1 MDGVTCVGGTLVD
14 ILARPV
20 TMMPNPGRVELVDE
34 MRLAP
39 GGCAVNAAS
48 ALTRLGVP
56 ARLVGRI
63 GRDGLGDF
71 LVRTLVERG
80 IEVDCLVRTDTG
92 TSASMVFVSP
102 GGERC
107 LLHTLGAMGTFD
119 EADIDWALAAR
130 SRVFFIAQFGLLGQ
144 FDWSAASAL
153 ARARDGGMLTALD
166 TVWDATGRLSDKVA
180 PCLPLLDY
188 FLPSYD
194 EAKDITGLTD
204 PRAMARFFLD
214 RGVGTVG
221 IKLGQDGCYLLGP
234 EGKEV
239 TVSAFPVTAVD
250 ATGAGDAWCA
260 GFITG
265 VLSGRDLAE
274 AGRLA
279 NAVAACCV
287 TALGAY
293 DGIRP
298 MAETLAFMAGASQ
311 PESAS
316 SGLSDTGTPTR

>member
-1 MDGVTCVGGTLVD
+1 M
-14 ILARPV
+14 
-20 TMMPNPGRVELVDE
+20 NS
-34 MRLAP
+34 
-39 GGCAVNAAS
+39 AS

-56 ARLVGRI
+56 ARLIGRI

-80 IEVDCLVRTDTG
+80 VDVAGLAPTDTG
-92 TSASMVFVSP
+92 TSASMVFVSAD
-102 GGERC
+102 GERC

-119 EADIDWALAAR
+119 STDIDWSHAAR
-130 SRVFFIAQFGLLGQ
+130 SRVFFVAQFGLLGR

-153 ARARDGGMLTALD
+153 ARARQSGMLTALD
-166 TVWDATGRLSDKVA
+166 TVWDATGRLADKVG

-194 EAKDITGLTD
+194 EAREITGLTD
-204 PRAMARFFLD
+204 PRLMASSFQD

-221 IKLGQDGCYLLGP
+221 IKLGQDGCYLR
-234 EGKEV
+234 GKDGEEI
-239 TVSAFPVTAVD
+239 TVPGFPVTAVD

-260 GFITG
+260 GFIAG

-274 AGRLA
+274 SGRLG

-293 DGIRP
+293 DGIRT
-298 MAETLAFMAGASQ
+298 MAETLVFMGGVA
-311 PESAS
+311 
-316 SGLSDTGTPTR
+316 

>member
-1 MDGVTCVGGTLVD
+1 MDGVTCVGGTLAD

-20 TMMPNPGRVELVDE
+20 GAMPNPGRVELVDE

-39 GGCAVNAAS
+39 GGCAVNSAS

-56 ARLVGRI
+56 ARLIGRI

-80 IEVDCLVRTDTG
+80 VDVAGLAPTDTG
-92 TSASMVFVSP
+92 TSASMVFVSAD
-102 GGERC
+102 GERC

-119 EADIDWALAAR
+119 STDIDWSHAAR
-130 SRVFFIAQFGLLGQ
+130 SRVFFVAQFGLLGR

-153 ARARDGGMLTALD
+153 ARARQSGMLTALD
-166 TVWDATGRLSDKVA
+166 TVWDATGRLADKVG

-194 EAKDITGLTD
+194 EAREITGLTD
-204 PRAMARFFLD
+204 PRLMASSFQD

-221 IKLGQDGCYLLGP
+221 IKLGQDGCYLR
-234 EGKEV
+234 GKDGEEI
-239 TVSAFPVTAVD
+239 TVPGFPVTAVD

-260 GFITG
+260 GFIAG

-274 AGRLA
+274 SGRLG

-293 DGIRP
+293 DGIRT
-298 MAETLAFMAGASQ
+298 MAETLVFMGGVA
-311 PESAS
+311 
-316 SGLSDTGTPTR
+316 

>member
-1 MDGVTCVGGTLVD
+1 MDGVTCVGGTVAD

-20 TMMPNPGRVELVDE
+20 RVMPNPGRVELVDE

-39 GGCAVNAAS
+39 GGCAVNSAS

-71 LVRTLVERG
+71 LVRTLVDRG
-80 IEVDCLVRTDTG
+80 IDVAGLAPTDTG
-92 TSASMVFVSP
+92 TSASMVFVFP

-107 LLHTLGAMGTFD
+107 MLHTLGAMGTFD
-119 EADIDWALAAR
+119 ATDIDWSLAAR
-130 SRVFFIAQFGLLGQ
+130 SRVFFVAQFGLLGR

-153 ARARDGGMLTALD
+153 ERARDCGMLTALD

-194 EAKDITGLTD
+194 EAKHITGLTD
-204 PRAMARFFLD
+204 PRAMARFFQD

-221 IKLGQDGCYLLGP
+221 IKLGEDGCYLRGT
-234 EGKEV
+234 EGEEV
-239 TVSAFPVTAVD
+239 TVSAFPVAAVD

-260 GFITG
+260 GFIAG

-274 AGRLA
+274 AGRLG

-293 DGIRP
+293 DGIRA

-316 SGLSDTGTPTR
+316 G

>member
-1 MDGVTCVGGTLVD
+1 MDGVTCVGGTLAD

-20 TMMPNPGRVELVDE
+20 KGMPAPGRIELVDE

-48 ALTRLGVP
+48 ALGRLGVS

-71 LVRTLVERG
+71 LLRTLVGRG
-80 IEVDCLVRTDTG
+80 VDVAGLTPTDTG
-92 TSASMVFVSP
+92 TSASMVFVLP
-102 GGERC
+102 DGERC
-107 LLHTLGAMGTFD
+107 LLHSLGAMGTMD
-119 EADIDWALAAR
+119 STDIDWPLAAR
-130 SRVFFIAQFGLLGQ
+130 SRVFFVAQLGLLGG
-144 FDWSAASAL
+144 FDWSVASVL
-153 ARARDGGMLTALD
+153 RKARDSGMLTALD
-166 TVWDATGRLSDKVA
+166 TVWDPTGRLAEKVA

-194 EAKDITGLTD
+194 EARAITGLTD
-204 PRAMARFFLD
+204 PGAMARSFQD
-214 RGVGTVG
+214 RGAGTVG
-221 IKLGQDGCYLLGP
+221 IKLGEDGCYLRGP
-234 EGKEV
+234 QGNEI
-239 TVSAFPVTAVD
+239 TVPAFPVTAVD

-260 GFITG
+260 GFIAG
-265 VLSGRDLAE
+265 VLSGRDLAQ
-274 AGRLA
+274 AGRLG

-298 MAETLAFMAGASQ
+298 MAETLAMM
-311 PESAS
+311 
-316 SGLSDTGTPTR
+316 TGTGD

>member
-1 MDGVTCVGGTLVD
+1 MDGVTCVGGTVAD
-14 ILARPV
+14 ILARSV
-20 TMMPNPGRVELVDE
+20 GVMPNPGRVELVDE
-34 MRLAP
+34 IRLAP
-39 GGCAVNAAS
+39 GGCAVNSAS

-56 ARLVGRI
+56 VRLVGRI

-71 LVRTLVERG
+71 LVRTLVDRRIDVAG
-80 IEVDCLVRTDTG
+80 LALTDTG
-92 TSASMVFVSP
+92 TSASMVFVLP

-107 LLHTLGAMGTFD
+107 MLHTVGAMGTFD
-119 EADIDWALAAR
+119 ATDIDWSLAAR
-130 SRVFFIAQFGLLGQ
+130 SRVFFIAQFGLLGR
-144 FDWSAASAL
+144 FDWSAPTAL
-153 ARARDGGMLTALD
+153 ARARDSGMLTVLD

-194 EAKDITGLTD
+194 EAKDITGLSD
-204 PRAMARFFLD
+204 PRAMARCFQD

-221 IKLGQDGCYLLGP
+221 IKLGDDGCYLRDTG
-234 EGKEV
+234 GQEV
-239 TVSAFPVTAVD
+239 TISAFPVVAVD

-260 GFITG
+260 GFIAG

-274 AGRLA
+274 AGRLG

-293 DGIRP
+293 DGIRT
-298 MAETLAFMAGASQ
+298 MAETVAFMASSSQ
-311 PESAS
+311 HESAS
-316 SGLSDTGTPTR
+316 G

>member
-20 TMMPNPGRVELVDE
+20 GVMPNLGRVELVDE
-34 MRLAP
+34 VRLAP
-39 GGCAVNAAS
+39 GGCAVNS
-48 ALTRLGVP
+48 AGALIRLGVP
-56 ARLVGRI
+56 ARLIGRI

-80 IEVDCLVRTDTG
+80 IEVAGLASTDTG

-107 LLHTLGAMGTFD
+107 MLHTLGAMGTFD
-119 EADIDWALAAR
+119 ATDIDWSLAAR
-130 SRVFFIAQFGLLGQ
+130 SRVFFVAQFGLLGR
-144 FDWSAASAL
+144 FDWSAANAL

-194 EAKDITGLTD
+194 EAKDISGLTD
-204 PRAMARFFLD
+204 PRAMARSFQD

-221 IKLGQDGCYLLGP
+221 IKLGEDGCYLRGP
-234 EGKEV
+234 EGEEV

-260 GFITG
+260 GFIAG

-274 AGRLA
+274 AGRLG

-293 DGIRP
+293 DGIRAMP
-298 MAETLAFMAGASQ
+298 ETLAFMAGASE

-316 SGLSDTGTPTR
+316 G

>member
-1 MDGVTCVGGTLVD
+1 MDGVTCIGGTLTD

-20 TMMPNPGRVELVDE
+20 RMMPNPGRVELVDE

-39 GGCAVNAAS
+39 GGCAVNSAS

-56 ARLVGRI
+56 ARLIGRI

-71 LVRTLVERG
+71 LVRALADRG
-80 IEVDCLVRTDTG
+80 IDVAGLAATDAG
-92 TSASMVFVSP
+92 TSASMVFVSQD
-102 GGERC
+102 GERSI
-107 LLHTLGAMGTFD
+107 LHAIGSMGTFD
-119 EADIDWALAAR
+119 GTDIDWSLAAR
-130 SRVFFIAQFGLLGQ
+130 SRIFFVAQFGLLGR

-153 ARARDGGMLTALD
+153 ARARDCGMLTALD
-166 TVWDATGRLSDKVA
+166 TVWDATGGLSDKIA

-194 EAKDITGLTD
+194 EAKHITGLTD
-204 PRAMARFFLD
+204 PGEMARFFQD

-221 IKLGQDGCYLLGP
+221 IKLGEDGCYLRGP

-239 TVSAFPVTAVD
+239 TVSAFPVTEVD

-260 GFITG
+260 GFLAG
-265 VLSGRDLAE
+265 VLSGRDLVE
-274 AGRLA
+274 AGRLG

-293 DGIRP
+293 DGIRT
-298 MAETLAFMAGASQ
+298 MAETLAFMAGAGIEEGVRSV
-311 PESAS
+311 PPA
-316 SGLSDTGTPTR
+316 DFHDR